1 MTLNELNGLRHI
13 DAEIKDIEEQ
23 LEKLRTEAESCTAKL
38 DDMPKNSGVS
48 DKVGRLA
55 CEIADYTTLL
65 EETKAERT
73 EKSRE
78 IHAYILN
85 IENDYIRR
93 VFYLRFVQG
102 LTWRKVAE
110 RIGGGN
116 TEDSVKKIVA
126 RYIVEK

>member
-23 LEKLRTEAESCTAKL
+23 LEELRTEAESCTAKL

-73 EKSRE
+73 KKSRE
-78 IHAYILN
+78 IHAYIVN

-93 VFYLRFVQG
+93 VFYLRFVRG
-102 LTWRKVAE
+102 LTWAKVAE